1 MVIEEMGK
9 AIVGKEEVL
18 RRVLAAIFAD
28 GHILLEDFPGLAKTL
43 MARSF
48 STVLGCDFKRV
59 QFTPDLLPSDIT
71 GSTVLNRK
79 TDEFELRTGPL
90 FTNILLADEINRAPP
105 KTQSALLEAM
115 QERQITIDGRT
126 HRLSP
131 PFAVVATQNPIE
143 YQGTYP
149 LPEAQLDR
157 FLIRTGIGYPSDEEE
172 KEILRARRS
181 RQKEEVDLSA
191 VTDAEKLTSI
201 QAEVE
206 KVHVSDEMD
215 GYITEIVRSTRKH
228 SYVEI
233 GSSPRGAVSLMKMGM
248 AYASMSDRDFVLPDD
263 IKAVASPV
271 LSHRIM
277 LKPDPWLRGVKTGE
291 IVEEILKTVPVP
303 KVK

>member
-1 MVIEEMGK
+1 MVTGEMGK

-18 RRVLAAIFAD
+18 KKILAAIFAD
-28 GHILLEDFPGLAKTL
+28 GHILLEDYPGLAKTL
-43 MARSF
+43 IARSF
-48 STVLGCDFKRV
+48 SAVLGCDFKRI

-79 TDEFELRTGPL
+79 TNEFELRTGPL
-90 FTNILLADEINRAPP
+90 FTNILLADEVNRAPP
-105 KTQSALLEAM
+105 KMQSALLEAM

-131 PFAVVATQNPIE
+131 PFVVMATQNPIE

-157 FLIRTGIGYPSDEEE
+157 FLIRIGIGYPSVEEE

-181 RQKEEVDLSA
+181 RQKEGVDLSA
-191 VTDAEKLTSI
+191 VTDAEKLASV

-215 GYITEIVRSTRKH
+215 DYITEIVRSTRKH
-228 SYVEI
+228 SHVET
-233 GSSPRGAVSLMKMGM
+233 GASPRGAVSLMKMGM
-248 AYASMSDRDFVLPDD
+248 AYASIGGRDFVLPDD
-263 IKAVASPV
+263 IKAVASPA
-271 LSHRIM
+271 LSHRII
-277 LKPDPWLRGVKTGE
+277 LKPDPWLRGVKSGE
-291 IVEEILKTVPVP
+291 IVEEILKTVPVQ
-303 KVK
+303 KAK